1 MAAVPDLRR
10 ESRGSALWR
19 LARDVLPVVVI
30 ALVVLQAMRRH
41 VAERYVVPTGSMQ
54 PTLYGDPVRG
64 DVVLV
69 DKLARATDLRLH
81 DLVVMDN
88 PAAPGNHLVKRI
100 AALGDDPRACCI
112 DLRDG
117 DLWLGS
123 TRQQVARD
131 VKDPVA
137 SAGQRVPWFRWPGAE
152 PWNLQLQLDGEH
164 LGPTAADALRIACR
178 HDSFEAFTA
187 ALAEARNGRPRNMG
201 DASFPSGCL
210 AAIRPVDASYLAL
223 DGNRGREGSGIVV
236 NDFGC
241 ELVLAPGRGVRELV
255 LGLEQRDGVRLFRW
269 VLDRG
274 TVELHQG
281 KDLLAS
287 HTVAARMP
295 GTPLRVAFGH
305 LDGRDWIAVDGLA
318 WCIEHDPAL
327 EAPDEGPRA
336 RPVLRSR
343 WFAAPL
349 GVVAAGSGPVDPLR
363 AVDCVQ
369 VEVFRDIHHFRER
382 VPGMPGTDSGWPV
395 LVPPGQLFLLG
406 DNSFDS
412 RDSCVHGPYPA
423 SAFVGRPRA
432 VIGPRGRMRWL

>member
-1 MAAVPDLRR
+1 MAAVPDLRA

-19 LARDVLPVVVI
+19 LARDVLPVVAI
-30 ALVVLQAMRRH
+30 ALVVLQVMRRH

-54 PTLYGDPVRG
+54 PTLYGNPQHG

-69 DKLARATDLRLH
+69 DKLARAADLRLH

-88 PAAPGNHLVKRI
+88 PEAPGNHLVKRI
-100 AALGDDPRACCI
+100 AALGDDPQSCCI

-123 TRQQVARD
+123 SRQQVLRH

-137 SAGQRVPWFRWPGAE
+137 SARMRVPWFRWPGTE
-152 PWNLQLQLDGEH
+152 PWNLQLQLDGED
-164 LGPTAADALRIACR
+164 LGPTAGNALRIACR
-178 HDSFEAFTA
+178 HESFAAFTA
-187 ALAEARNGRPRNMG
+187 AAAEAHNGRPKNMA
-201 DASFPSGCL
+201 DAAFPAGCL
-210 AAIRPVDASYLAL
+210 AAVRPVDASYLAL

-241 ELVLAPGRGVRELV
+241 ELALAPGRAVRELV
-255 LGLEQRDGVRLFRW
+255 FGLEQRDGIRMFRW
-269 VLDRG
+269 VLG
-274 TVELHQG
+274 SGALELHQG
-281 KDLLAS
+281 KDLVAS

-295 GTPLRVAFGH
+295 GTPVRIAFGH
-305 LDGRDWIAVDGLA
+305 LDGRDWIAVDGAA
-318 WCIEHDPAL
+318 WCIDHDPAL
-327 EAPDEGPRA
+327 AAPDEGPRA
-336 RPVLRSR
+336 RPALRSR
-343 WFAAPL
+343 WFVAPI
-349 GVVAAGSGPVDPLR
+349 GVTATSAGAPDPLR

-369 VEVFRDIHHFRER
+369 LEVFRDIHHFRER

-412 RDSCVHGPYPA
+412 RDSRVHGPYPA

-432 VIGPRGRMRWL
+432 VIGPIGRLRWL